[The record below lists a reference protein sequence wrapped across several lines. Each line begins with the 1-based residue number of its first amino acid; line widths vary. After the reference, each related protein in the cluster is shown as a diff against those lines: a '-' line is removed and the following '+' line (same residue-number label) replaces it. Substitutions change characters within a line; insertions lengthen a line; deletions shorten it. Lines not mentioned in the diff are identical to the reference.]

1 MSAGCGHTKTN
12 TNTREQDLALERK
25 LSLSRSELNAVMGT
39 KNTDFAEGLFTQV
52 VNTVSRGPNTDINAT
67 NFALAAIAGIEP
79 KDEIEAMLAAQMAA
93 VHNATMRYAMLLT
106 HSDTIRQQDSNSR
119 ALNQLARTFT
129 AQVEA
134 LKRHRSSGQQVV
146 VKHVTVNDGG
156 QAVVGNVQTG
166 GRGKQ

>member
-1 MSAGCGHTKTN
+1 MTVPAKRKSEAATSDDK
-12 TNTREQDLALERK
+12 K
-25 LSLSRSELNAVMGT
+25 LSVRHHELNGVMGT
-39 KNTDFAEGLFTQV
+39 ENIDFAEGLFVQV
-52 VNTVSRGPNTDINAT
+52 ANAVSKGPKTDIHAT
-67 NFALAAIAGIEP
+67 NFALAAIAGIGP

-93 VHNATMRYAMLLT
+93 VHKATMRYAMLLT

-156 QAVVGNVQTG
+156 QAVVGNIE
-166 GRGKQ
+166 RGK

>member
-1 MSAGCGHTKTN
+1 MTALTKRKKSEVT
-12 TNTREQDLALERK
+12 ESGKK
-25 LSLSRSELNAVMGT
+25 LSLRRCELNGVMGT

-52 VNTVSRGPNTDINAT
+52 RNAVSKGPKTDIHAT
-67 NFALAAIAGIEP
+67 NFALAAIAGVGP

-93 VHNATMRYAMLLT
+93 VHKATMTYAMLLT

-129 AQVEA
+129 TQVEA

-166 GRGKQ
+166 GRGKK